1 MFERVGRRDGR
12 VAAVLA
18 VGRALREVWLIHREL
33 IGSTT
38 GEAAEGVTRAIG
50 RLATGGAVAIRC
62 RGRETRV
69 ALASRASEDDGWR
82 TRNYRIPSH
91 SRPGAD

>member
-38 GEAAEGVTRAIG
+38 GEAAEGVT
-50 RLATGGAVAIRC
+50 
-62 RGRETRV
+62 
-69 ALASRASEDDGWR
+69 
-82 TRNYRIPSH
+82 
-91 SRPGAD
+91 